1 MLTIFWFNITYS
13 FHRLPDPE
21 PQRISP
27 AKQKTISEAN
37 MKSSLA
43 ALLQSDLKKTPQT
56 KEKNVSRKDTTLHKR
71 WQNTNAENN
80 KNNNVKQRN
89 YTSSRSYGNGN
100 SNGHI
105 IMLEN
110 LPVKKHTGKSN
121 SSQRRNGSSDNRS
134 NTPPLGSHT
143 AMVKVRDRLIKVQV
157 SVSELTPISNEH
169 KQPFP
174 SPDPPSKRTSPSRP
188 GPTESPKRLK
198 VDNGH
203 TSAGNYLIF

>member
-1 MLTIFWFNITYS
+1 
-13 FHRLPDPE
+13 
-21 PQRISP
+21 
-27 AKQKTISEAN
+27 

-56 KEKNVSRKDTTLHKR
+56 KEKTIVSRKDSTLHKK
-71 WQNTNAENN
+71 WQNAENN
-80 KNNNVKQRN
+80 KNNNVKQKN
-89 YTSSRSYGNGN
+89 FASSRSYSNGS

-110 LPVKKHTGKSN
+110 LPVKKNGKSN
-121 SSQRRNGSSDNRS
+121 SSQRRNGHNDHRS

-157 SVSELTPISNEH
+157 SVSELTPSVEH
-169 KQPFP
+169 KQPF
-174 SPDPPSKRTSPSRP
+174 PDPPSKRTSPSRP

-198 VDNGH
+198 MDNGLI
-203 TSAGNYLIF
+203 SSGNLMLY